1 MKNLFNSPFEYWEKI
16 GYVGY
21 NNYTDLHLKIKKNI
35 LFQEWG
41 NLKKESFMEHKI
53 MFTQYLHELNYEI
66 KKNNL
71 NSTLIFSK
79 NKIKNTKKFK
89 FFCIFN
95 SLMHLFKKTY
105 VLQLSYLKILKFLN
119 SWKKKKYKKII
130 SFFSNKKYTF
140 LLKKYIF
147 YINKIYQLYFKVL
160 FFNLKKTIIIL
171 KKKFY
176 RYLKFFFQ
184 YSFLLSK
191 KQPLYKLSKN
201 IIKNIYLLYKNPL
214 LLKQYNKILTLSANV
229 PLYNNSV
236 IKNNYLNNL
245 NYSNKSIFES
255 IPQSSNKQKKIF
267 KLFICNYFNINLS
280 QLKYIVNKYNFVKW
294 EDFFV
299 FLNNNLSYHLK
310 TLDLNNYLINN
321 IALNGNQVILHKHS
335 NISLFTGDFLEI
347 NIQNTNDLL
356 KWLNNKL
363 FLFFFLVGNYNSSFM
378 CKQLLRYFILITYNF
393 ISNK

>member
-160 FFNLKKTIIIL
+160 FFNLKKKIIIL

-378 CKQLLRYFILITYNF
+378 CKQLLRYFIVITYNF

>member
-79 NKIKNTKKFK
+79 NKMKNTKKFK
-89 FFCIFN
+89 FFSIFN

-105 VLQLSYLKILKFLN
+105 ILQLSYLKIFKFLN

-160 FFNLKKTIIIL
+160 FFNFKKTIVIL

-229 PLYNNSV
+229 PLYDNSV

-245 NYSNKSIFES
+245 NYSNKNIFEN

-280 QLKYIVNKYNFVKW
+280 QFKYIVNKYNFVKW

-310 TLDLNNYLINN
+310 TLDLSNYLINN
-321 IALNGNQVILHKHS
+321 IALNGQQIILHKHS
-335 NISLFTGDFLEI
+335 NISLFTGDLLEI
-347 NIQNTNDLL
+347 NIQNKNNLL

-363 FLFFFLVGNYNSSFM
+363 FLLFFLVGNYNSSIM
-378 CKQLLRYFILITYNF
+378 CKQLLRYFIVITYNF

>member
-105 VLQLSYLKILKFLN
+105 VLQLIYLKILKFLN

-378 CKQLLRYFILITYNF
+378 CKQLLRYFIVITYNF

>member
-378 CKQLLRYFILITYNF
+378 CKQLLRYFIVITYNF

>member
-119 SWKKKKYKKII
+119 IFKKKNFKKII

-378 CKQLLRYFILITYNF
+378 CKQLLRYFIVITYNF

>member
-1 MKNLFNSPFEYWEKI
+1 
-16 GYVGY
+16 
-21 NNYTDLHLKIKKNI
+21 
-35 LFQEWG
+35 
-41 NLKKESFMEHKI
+41 
-53 MFTQYLHELNYEI
+53 
-66 KKNNL
+66 
-71 NSTLIFSK
+71 
-79 NKIKNTKKFK
+79 
-89 FFCIFN
+89 
-95 SLMHLFKKTY
+95 MHLFKKTY

-378 CKQLLRYFILITYNF
+378 CKQLLRYFIVITYNF

>member
-1 MKNLFNSPFEYWEKI
+1 
-16 GYVGY
+16 
-21 NNYTDLHLKIKKNI
+21 
-35 LFQEWG
+35 
-41 NLKKESFMEHKI
+41 
-53 MFTQYLHELNYEI
+53 
-66 KKNNL
+66 
-71 NSTLIFSK
+71 
-79 NKIKNTKKFK
+79 
-89 FFCIFN
+89 
-95 SLMHLFKKTY
+95 
-105 VLQLSYLKILKFLN
+105 
-119 SWKKKKYKKII
+119 
-130 SFFSNKKYTF
+130 
-140 LLKKYIF
+140 
-147 YINKIYQLYFKVL
+147 VL

-378 CKQLLRYFILITYNF
+378 CKQLLRYFIVITYNF